1 MQSSLAH
8 VHASTPERAI
18 ADSKLGATKPASTE
32 QLAKLAIGRARA
44 RFVFAGRQ
52 RGKITLRE
60 FGRDA

>member
-1 MQSSLAH
+1 MTNSALAH

-18 ADSKLGATKPASTE
+18 ADSRIGATKPASTE

-52 RGKITLRE
+52 RKPVTIRRIG
-60 FGRDA
+60 